1 MSRSKPVENVIPST
15 GWTEYKEA
23 LYGYNSMAAEKRVWH
38 HKNGKKSY
46 L

>member
-1 MSRSKPVENVIPST
+1 MSRSKPVENVIPCT
-15 GWTEYKEA
+15 NLDWIYYMA
-23 LYGYNSMAAEKRVWH
+23 NSMAAEKRVWH